1 LGVLKS
7 NMKGQHYSHLF
18 KIVRIIVCSPVTA
31 RWFFAISVVW
41 LATGC
46 AKKSREESL
55 FSLQKPET
63 TGISFSNTLQSTPEL
78 NILEYLYFYNGGG
91 VALGDINNDGLVD
104 IYFSSNQGSNKL
116 YLNKGNFQ
124 FEDITESAQVTG
136 EGGWSTG
143 VTMADVNGDGFLD
156 LYVCQVG
163 DYKGLKGQ
171 NRLYI
176 NQGDLT
182 FREISADW
190 GLNFVGFSTH
200 SIFFDY
206 DQDGDLDMYLLNHS
220 IKKPEVFSH
229 ADTKFTNQD
238 EKGGDRLYRS
248 LVAQGEN
255 RMVEVTAEAGI
266 LSSSLGFGLGVG
278 IGDFNADGWMDIY
291 VSNDFTED
299 DYLYINQH
307 DGTFREALKEMISNT
322 SRYSM
327 GNDVADI
334 DGDGLPDIFTTDM
347 LPADPQIWMK
357 SVGEDKQE
365 VYQIKKNLGYGDQYV
380 RNHLQLNRGDGRFSE
395 VGLLTE
401 TFATDW
407 SWSPLVFDMDND
419 GLADIHVTNGI
430 VKRPNDLDFIQYSQ
444 EPEPN
449 LSPEQLTQKQI
460 DMLPTVKLPNFA
472 FKNEGNLKF
481 SPVADSWGLAQESY
495 SNGSA
500 YADLD
505 NDGDLDLV
513 INNTDQEAFVYQNKA
528 EKLGNHFLQID
539 LKAAGYNRFGL
550 GAQVWVYAGDTVF
563 YQTLSTSRG
572 FQSGPST
579 TLTFGLGKKSQID
592 SVLVAWD
599 AKNIEHFNVPSV
611 NQKVNLEQGKG
622 KTTPFPT
629 KHKDP
634 SLTILPYSLPW
645 SHTENFDTDEFR
657 REYLL
662 PRKYGTEGPALAVG
676 DVNGDGLE
684 DIFLGGAKGQAA
696 SLFFQTKN
704 GDFEKIP
711 NPIFE
716 QLSPAED
723 VVAEFADFNGDGHLD
738 LYIGSAGNEHKQ
750 GEMFNFDRIFLNDGT
765 GNLRFSMNSLPP
777 IGENTSTVAVHDVN
791 GDGAPD
797 IFVGASVVTG
807 NYGAIP
813 KSYLLINDGRG
824 IFREATNQ
832 YFGADFRPGMVQK
845 ALWADI
851 NGDGNKE
858 LILVGEWMGIQI
870 YGLNQGNT
878 FELIDE
884 KLVDQGGWNYSV
896 SVADID
902 EDGKPEILVGA
913 LGLNTKLKASP
924 EKPLWLYHH
933 DVDGNGQEDP
943 LIFHYMGGNLVP
955 FATRDDL
962 IKQIP
967 MIKRKHKSY
976 VDYAQIAGPEDL
988 FEKELLDQIRKVPVK
1003 NLSSG
1008 IWWNKGKEGF
1018 QFEPFPVEA
1027 LFSPIRDMVLLETG
1041 DGSRSMVAVGNF
1053 DGFRNDLG
1061 RSSAQAVQMLT
1072 WSQGGWKSVKLSPDI
1087 SKYWG
1092 EYRKIVPITIKG
1104 EKCLIAVR
1112 NNDSAVF
1119 MKINP

>member
-1 LGVLKS
+1 MGVLKS
-7 NMKGQHYSHLF
+7 NMRGQHYSHLL
-18 KIVRIIVCSPVTA
+18 KNVRIIVCSPVTA
-31 RWFFAISVVW
+31 RWIFAISVVW

-104 IYFSSNQGSNKL
+104 IYFASNQGSNKL

-163 DYKGLKGQ
+163 NYKGLKGQ

-182 FREISADW
+182 FREAAVDW
-190 GLNFVGFSTH
+190 GLDFVGFSTH
-200 SIFFDY
+200 AVFFDY

-220 IKKPEVFSH
+220 IKKPEVFAH

-248 LVAQGEN
+248 LLAQGEN
-255 RMVEVTAEAGI
+255 RMEEVTADAGI

-299 DYLYINQH
+299 DYLYLNQQ

-327 GNDVADI
+327 GNDVFDI
-334 DGDGLPDIFTTDM
+334 NGDGLPDIFTTDM

-419 GLADIHVTNGI
+419 GLADIHITNGI

-449 LSPEQLTQKQI
+449 LTAEQITQKQI

-481 SPVADSWGLAQESY
+481 SNVAEDWGLDQASY

-513 INNTDQEAFVYQNKA
+513 INNTDQEAFVYQNNA
-528 EKLGNHFLQID
+528 EKLGNNFLKID
-539 LKAAGYNRFGL
+539 LKATGYNGFGI
-550 GAQVWVYAGDTVF
+550 GAQVWVYTGDTVF

-572 FQSGPST
+572 FQSGSST
-579 TLTFGLGKKSQID
+579 TMTFGLGKRSQID
-592 SVLVAWD
+592 SILVGWD
-599 AKNIEHFNVPSV
+599 AKNIEHFSAQSV
-611 NQKVNLEQGKG
+611 NLKIKLEQGKG
-622 KTTPFPT
+622 ETATFPKTNNNPA
-629 KHKDP
+629 
-634 SLTILPYSLPW
+634 LTIPPYLLPW
-645 SHTENFDTDEFR
+645 THSENFDTDEFR

-676 DVNGDGLE
+676 DVNGDGL
-684 DIFLGGAKGQAA
+684 DDVFLGGAKGQAA
-696 SLFFQTKN
+696 ALFFQTKN
-704 GDFEKIP
+704 GDFERVP
-711 NPIFE
+711 NPMFD

-723 VVAEFADFNGDGHLD
+723 VVAAFADFNGDGHLD
-738 LYIGSAGNEHKQ
+738 LYIGSGGNEHKQ
-750 GEMFNFDRIFLNDGT
+750 GEMFNFDRIFLNDGK
-765 GNLRFSMNSLPP
+765 GNMRFSMNSLPP
-777 IGENTSTVAVHDVN
+777 IGENTSTIAIHDVN
-791 GDGAPD
+791 GDGALD

-807 NYGAIP
+807 NYGATP
-813 KSYLLINDGRG
+813 KSYLLLNDGRG
-824 IFREATNQ
+824 IFREATSQ
-832 YFGADFRPGMVQK
+832 YFGQNFQPGMVQN
-845 ALWADI
+845 AIWADI
-851 NGDGNKE
+851 NGDGKKE

-870 YGLNQGNT
+870 YGLNQRKVY
-878 FELIDE
+878 ELIDQ
-884 KLVDQGGWNYSV
+884 KLAGQGGWNYSLAV
-896 SVADID
+896 SDID
-902 EDGKPEILVGA
+902 GDGNPDILVGG
-913 LGLNTKLKASP
+913 LGLNSKLNASS

-933 DVDGNGQEDP
+933 DVDGNGQDDP

-976 VDYAQIAGPEDL
+976 VEYAQIKSPEDL
-988 FEKELLDQIRKVPVK
+988 FDKDLLSQIKKSPAK
-1003 NLSSG
+1003 NLASG

-1027 LFSPIRDMVLLETG
+1027 QFSPIRDMVLFTSS
-1041 DGSRSMVAVGNF
+1041 DGSKSMVAVGNF

-1061 RSSAQAVQMLT
+1061 RNSAQAIQVLSWT
-1072 WSQGGWKSVKLSPDI
+1072 EGKWKSKPVSPEI
-1087 SKYWG
+1087 SKHWG
-1092 EYRKIVPITIKG
+1092 EYRRIAPITINGK
-1104 EKCLIAVR
+1104 KRWIAIR
-1112 NNDSAVF
+1112 NNDSPVF
-1119 MKINP
+1119 LKIDL